1 MSKSIRQHVKNIY
14 AIQTI
19 LQKDSI
25 VDAVSRMVKDMSHE
39 TVGGMMQVP
48 AHHIQKLD
56 ELLLGLQKI
65 ENEKPQ

>member
-1 MSKSIRQHVKNIY
+1 MSKPIKQHVKNIY
-14 AIQTI
+14 AIQSI

-39 TVGGMMQVP
+39 VREGMMQVP

-56 ELLLGLQKI
+56 ELLFGLQKI